1 MKQILFGLIFL
12 ASISTYGQQLP
23 DQTRTNCSSQSETLY
38 ESLNAN
44 KVVLVAADAFDCSI
58 CIAHAPSIGA
68 YASNNPNI
76 KIWGAMGFK
85 FSNNTPTCTQV
96 NGWVNSYNWNDVFS
110 FVDAN
115 RSWAGNGY
123 PTYTVIDP
131 RDLTIAYRG
140 TSHTQA
146 MNRATEISNTIT
158 SIFSKPSSSP
168 GLSANCCN
176 RTVTLNG
183 FENPVQATVYVQELS
198 GRRVETR
205 QNVLL
210 SNGSEIQLSEKLP
223 RGNYIV
229 LVQLASK
236 TMSARIMVTDY
247 E

>member
-1 MKQILFGLIFL
+1 MKNILLSIFFL
-12 ASISTYGQQLP
+12 AVTSTYGQQLP
-23 DQTRTNCSSQSETLY
+23 DQTRTNCNSQTETLY
-38 ESLNAN
+38 DALDAN

-58 CIAHAPSIGA
+58 CMAHAPSIGT

-85 FSNNTPTCTQV
+85 FSTNTPTCTQV
-96 NGWVNSYNWNDVFS
+96 NGWVNSYNWDNVFS

-131 RDLTIAYRG
+131 RDKSIAYRG

-158 SIFSKPSSSP
+158 TVFSSPASSP

-183 FENPVQATVYVQELS
+183 FENPVQGTVFVQELS
-198 GRRVETR
+198 GRRIETR
-205 QNVLL
+205 KNVLL

-229 LVQLASK
+229 LIQLANK
-236 TMSARIMVTDY
+236 TMIARIMVTDY